1 MGYRSQV
8 IIVLSKEAMAYA
20 TVKNNLPA
28 AFAEA
33 DKHATHE
40 EGYYW
45 RFDSWKWYDG
55 YPIIDEVTRFLHEL
69 DEYNDSKQDKVDLNT
84 YVPMYGFIRIG
95 EELEDIETKGDP
107 GHFDVWVSRTFD
119 CPGAIALE
127 GDN

>member
-1 MGYRSQV
+1 MGYRSNV

-33 DKHATHE
+33 DKHGQHE
-40 EGYYW
+40 QGYYW
-45 RFDSWKWYDG
+45 RFEDWKWYPD
-55 YPIIDEVTRFLHEL
+55 YPIIKAVDEFFNEL

-84 YVPMYGFIRIG
+84 HVPMYGFIRIG
-95 EELEDIETKGDP
+95 EDLEDIETKGDP

-119 CPGAIALE
+119 CPQVVDIE
-127 GDN
+127 SD